1 MDFTEQAAALGF
13 AVDEWVDL
21 LELFVA
27 TTTEDLEKLRTA
39 IDAGAMTFA
48 AAAAHSIKGAARGF
62 GFDELSREAEA
73 LELQARGQG
82 QGQPRDMLA
91 GLEARLGE
99 IVAALQKYR

>member
-1 MDFTEQAAALGF
+1 MDFTEKAADLGF
-13 AVDEWVDL
+13 AVDEFLDL

-27 TTTEDLEKLRTA
+27 TTTEDLATLRTA
-39 IDAGAMTFA
+39 IANGAMTNA

-73 LELQARGQG
+73 LEMQARGQG
-82 QGQPRDMLA
+82 PGQPQEMLD
-91 GLEARLGE
+91 GLEARLAE